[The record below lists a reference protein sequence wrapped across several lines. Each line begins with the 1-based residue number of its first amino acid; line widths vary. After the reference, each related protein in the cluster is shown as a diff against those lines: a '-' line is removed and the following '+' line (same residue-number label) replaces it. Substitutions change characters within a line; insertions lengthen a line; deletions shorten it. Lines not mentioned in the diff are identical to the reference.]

1 MKPVLESRR
10 TNERLK
16 IICGV
21 LDKFD
26 VERHQ
31 NCQHISVDRRE

>member
-10 TNERLK
+10 TSERPE
-16 IICGV
+16 IICDEV
-21 LDKFD
+21 DKFD

>member
-10 TNERLK
+10 TSERLK
-16 IICGV
+16 IIRGV

-26 VERHQ
+26 VERDQ
-31 NCQHISVDRRE
+31 NCQLISVDRRE